1 MLADLVLTPRFKLT
15 VSETIGAFSADTRI
29 RIIDQVRRM
38 GLSFFETMG
47 AGPIYTSLTA
57 DIRSLGDASVRIAM
71 ALKIAVRVTSLAVY
85 FAFLAFPAF
94 LAEMFVIGGGG
105 LVYVRNQYR
114 IREATKRLREREAE
128 FHDAVTDLIQGFKE
142 LRLNDRKSDAF
153 FHECL
158 ASLFSDLRSLRL
170 KSLRHTMVST
180 VVVYGT
186 WTALMGMLPLLF
198 PFVGISAGNLSKCI
212 GILCF
217 LPINVFIVSL
227 PPAFLALTSFRRL
240 RETERT
246 LEAAEQDV
254 VPQALA
260 AERETFRELRCQDII
275 FRYADRRGEHQFY
288 VGPLNL
294 SFQAGEIIFVTGGN
308 GSGKSTLVKLITG
321 LYPPE
326 SGQILLNG
334 RETDIRR
341 HRHLFSVIFS
351 DFHLFDRLYGLP
363 DPDEE
368 RVNELIRRMGMAEK
382 VGFADGKFTTTDLS
396 AGQRKRLAL
405 VTAIMEDRPLYLF
418 DEWAAEQDPHF
429 RGYFYETMLPEF
441 KAQGN

>member
-1 MLADLVLTPRFKLT
+1 
-15 VSETIGAFSADTRI
+15 
-29 RIIDQVRRM
+29 
-38 GLSFFETMG
+38 
-47 AGPIYTSLTA
+47 
-57 DIRSLGDASVRIAM
+57 
-71 ALKIAVRVTSLAVY
+71 
-85 FAFLAFPAF
+85 
-94 LAEMFVIGGGG
+94 
-105 LVYVRNQYR
+105 
-114 IREATKRLREREAE
+114 
-128 FHDAVTDLIQGFKE
+128 
-142 LRLNDRKSDAF
+142 
-153 FHECL
+153 
-158 ASLFSDLRSLRL
+158 
-170 KSLRHTMVST
+170 MVST